1 MFHYSCL
8 GSDASCLCKN
18 LEAKDLCLMY
28 VPCEC
33 MAGKFQMQENTDQ
46 KNSKYG
52 LFSRSPFV
60 ESPKVNFQDG
70 AT

>member
-1 MFHYSCL
+1 MFCYSCL
-8 GSDASCLCKN
+8 GSDASYLCKN
-18 LEAKDLCLMY
+18 LEAKD

-33 MAGKFQMQENTDQ
+33 MAGKFEMQENTDQ

-52 LFSRSPFV
+52 LFSRSAFV

>member
-1 MFHYSCL
+1 
-8 GSDASCLCKN
+8 
-18 LEAKDLCLMY
+18 MY

-52 LFSRSPFV
+52 LFSRSAFV